1 MERRIWG
8 NLEPH
13 ESESLFPETN
23 HTAFRFYCSNQI
35 TKYLQEEKNQWCPVT
50 TTGYT
55 GTRQG
60 FSTPCL
66 LHVLPIL
73 VCPEDNCK
81 E

>member
-1 MERRIWG
+1 MERIWG
-8 NLEPH
+8 KLESH
-13 ESESLFPETN
+13 ENDSLFLKQITQ
-23 HTAFRFYCSNQI
+23 HSYVIAQI
-35 TKYLQEEKNQWCPVT
+35 TKDRQEEKDQCCPVI
-50 TTGYT
+50 TTGHI
-55 GTRQG
+55 GTTQD